1 MNRGREMEG
10 MREEMIEKVI
20 EREIEHRWASTS
32 ALMSAISDIDISYS
46 DIGTK
51 YVGLNPFI
59 PISE

>member
-1 MNRGREMEG
+1 MVNLHGGYRVRFQ
-10 MREEMIEKVI
+10 
-20 EREIEHRWASTS
+20 HRWASTS

-51 YVGLNPFI
+51 NVGLNPFV